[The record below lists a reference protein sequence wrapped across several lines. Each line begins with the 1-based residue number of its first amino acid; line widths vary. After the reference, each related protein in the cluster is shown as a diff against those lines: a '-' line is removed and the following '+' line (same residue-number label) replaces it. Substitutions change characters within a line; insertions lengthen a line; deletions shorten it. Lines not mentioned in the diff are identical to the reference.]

1 LLSLNTEKQLRQKI
15 KRLYCQTLK
24 KRIDYHKK
32 HYLSEF
38 GRIFISTNV
47 GTIKLYDAYVCFS
60 FKADSPVTGHLH
72 LGYDGSM
79 SDEPCAIN
87 ILLGYL
93 NNLKL
98 LVTHVI

>member
-1 LLSLNTEKQLRQKI
+1 MSLNTEQQLRQKI

-24 KRIDYHKK
+24 KRIDYNKK
-32 HYLSEF
+32 YYPSEF
-38 GRIFISTNV
+38 GHIFISTNV
-47 GTIKLYDAYVCFS
+47 GRIKLYNNYVCFS
-60 FKADSPVTGHLH
+60 FKADSPLTEHLH

-79 SDEPCAIN
+79 TDEPCAIN

-98 LVTHVI
+98 LITHVI

>member
-1 LLSLNTEKQLRQKI
+1 MLALNTEKQLRQKI

-24 KRIDYHKK
+24 KRIDYNKK
-32 HYLSEF
+32 HYPSEF

-47 GTIKLYDAYVCFS
+47 GTIKLYNSYVCFS
-60 FKADSPVTGHLH
+60 FKANSPLPEHLH

-79 SDEPCAIN
+79 TDEPYTIN

-98 LVTHVI
+98 LITHVI